1 MLELGM
7 TVLLGILA
15 IRLGMGWGRLLLQRG
30 ATANNLFT
38 GKNIESLAFLGGYFL
53 LLLLALN
60 LPQMPGLP
68 IEWRASGM
76 QITWTIM
83 RVLLLGFCGMAFVVS
98 WNTAR
103 LQVMAVLL
111 IGLLGLAGFTVSERY
126 FLAPI
131 YASLEDDLL
140 PNGIFQQTSNS
151 SCAPSALATVLRLW
165 NLDATESSV
174 AKLAGTSRLGTSM
187 PQLITAARALGMDG
201 VELSPSWEQMRRIN
215 RPGVLASWLY
225 SEYGRDYHAIGLV
238 AMDQAT
244 VTVADPALG
253 EFYQLTPEQFERIW
267 RQQYV
272 PIFRPADLQLSPA
285 QIAGYLHR
293 SGYLP
298 QPDAGEAMLKQALTK
313 FQTAMG
319 VEATGSLDTKTALL
333 LSGPFLKDVPTLA
346 APELGA
352 KSGAKQS
359 LNDRSKLVT

>member
-1 MLELGM
+1 MLEFGM
-7 TVLLGILA
+7 TLLFGLLA
-15 IRLGMGWGRLLLQRG
+15 VRLGLGWGRLLLRRG

-60 LPQMPGLP
+60 LPQMQGLP
-68 IEWRASGM
+68 LEWRSYGM
-76 QITWTIM
+76 QITWSIM

-98 WNTAR
+98 WQTAR
-103 LQVMAVLL
+103 LQVIGVLL
-111 IGLLGLAGFTVSERY
+111 LGCLGLAGFTVSERY

-131 YASLEDDLL
+131 YASLEDNLL

-151 SCAPSALATVLRLW
+151 SCAPSALATILRLW

-187 PQLITAARALGMDG
+187 PQLITASRTLGLDG
-201 VELSPSWEQMRRIN
+201 LELSPTWEQMRRIN

-225 SEYGRDYHAIGLV
+225 SERGRDQHAISLV
-238 AMDQAT
+238 AMTAGT

-253 EFYQLTPEQFERIW
+253 KFYELTPQQFDRIW

-272 PIFRPADLQLSPA
+272 PIFRPAEIQLSQTQVA
-285 QIAGYLHR
+285 DYLHQ
-293 SGYLP
+293 SGFLP
-298 QPDAGEAMLKQALTK
+298 QPSATGTALKQALTQ

-319 VEATGSLDTKTALL
+319 VQATGSMDAKTALL
-333 LSGPFLKDVPTLA
+333 LSGPYLKGLPTLA
-346 APELGA
+346 APQL
-352 KSGAKQS
+352 KTK
-359 LNDRSKLVT
+359 R